1 MIALLSGHFR
11 SLFLF
16 FVVGRYFPFC
26 SSIAAAAVAEEE
38 EISKMSQTFGY
49 FKENSTRSG
58 GLFLSVFVRF

>member
-1 MIALLSGHFR
+1 MDPTKAE
-11 SLFLF
+11 
-16 FVVGRYFPFC
+16 
-26 SSIAAAAVAEEE
+26 AEEE